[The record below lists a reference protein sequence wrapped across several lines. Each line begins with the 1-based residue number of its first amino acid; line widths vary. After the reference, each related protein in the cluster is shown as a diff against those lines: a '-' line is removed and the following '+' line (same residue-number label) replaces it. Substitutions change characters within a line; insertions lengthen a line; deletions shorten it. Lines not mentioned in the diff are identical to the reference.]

1 MKILL
6 FDGDVSCLVRFRG
19 DFARELVKR
28 GNEVEALVP
37 VLNSSEKASMDSLGI
52 KYTNINLA
60 RTNMSPVKIIKE
72 FFRVRR
78 HIKQINPDIIFN
90 YTAKPFLLGSIAA
103 KLLKV
108 KKIYSMLP
116 GLGFIFIGNSL
127 KKKLLRLIVCIL
139 YKISFACNNRAF
151 VLNKDDHNEL
161 IQRKLITEK
170 KLVMIR
176 GEGVDLEHYSDD
188 NENKNITPPVFLFV
202 GRLIREKGINDF
214 VKAAEII
221 KKEHPEI
228 EFRVA
233 GNVDKNP
240 SSITLEELKELSRN
254 KTINYIGFIND
265 IREEFKKS
273 SVFVLPSYYREGLPR
288 STMEALS
295 MKVPVITTINPGCR
309 ESIEDGT
316 TGYLTPIN
324 KPEVLAQ
331 KIEKFIQK
339 PELVNKM
346 GLNARAFAEK
356 HYNVNIIN
364 DEIANIILG

>member
-19 DFARELVKR
+19 DFVRELVKR
-28 GNEVEALVP
+28 GNEVQALVP
-37 VLNSSEKASMDSLGI
+37 VLNNSEKALMDSLEI
-52 KYTNINLA
+52 EYTNINLA
-60 RTNMSPVKIIKE
+60 RTNMSPIKTAKE

-78 HIKQINPDIIFN
+78 HIKEISPDIIFN

-103 KLLKV
+103 KLLNI

-127 KKKLLRLIVCIL
+127 KKKVLRLIVCIL
-139 YKISFACNNRAF
+139 YKISFACNNKAF
-151 VLNKDDHNEL
+151 VLNKDDHKEL
-161 IQRKLITEK
+161 LQRKLIAGK
-170 KLVMIR
+170 KLIMIR
-176 GEGVDLEHYSDD
+176 GEGVDLEHYTDD
-188 NENKNITPPVFLFV
+188 NENKKISPPVFLFV

-221 KKEHPEI
+221 KKDHPLV

-240 SSITLEELKELSRN
+240 SSITLEELEELSRN

-309 ESIEDGT
+309 ESIKDGE
-316 TGYLTPIN
+316 TGYLTPVN
-324 KPEVLAQ
+324 NPEALAK
-331 KIEKFIQK
+331 KIKKFIEK
-339 PELVNKM
+339 PELINEM
-346 GLNARAFAEK
+346 GLNARTFAEK
-356 HYNVNIIN
+356 HYDVNIIN
-364 DEIANIILG
+364 DEIANIIFE

>member
-19 DFARELVKR
+19 DFARELIER
-28 GNEVEALVP
+28 GIEVEALVP
-37 VLNSSEKASMDSLGI
+37 VLNSNERSLMDSLGV

-60 RTNMSPVKIIKE
+60 RTNMSPLIIIKE
-72 FFRVRR
+72 FFRVRK
-78 HIKQINPDIIFN
+78 HIKDINPDLIFN

-116 GLGFIFIGNSL
+116 GLGFIFIGDSL
-127 KKKLLRLIVCIL
+127 KKRLLRFIVCIL
-139 YKISFACNNRAF
+139 YKVSFACNNKSF
-151 VLNKDDHNEL
+151 VLNNDDHREL
-161 IQRKLITEK
+161 IKRKLITDK
-170 KLVMIR
+170 KLIMIK
-176 GEGVDLEHYSDD
+176 GEGVDLQHYFDE
-188 NENKNITPPVFLFV
+188 NENKYISPPVFLFV

-221 KKEHPEI
+221 KKDHPEI

-240 SSITLEELKELSRN
+240 SSITLEELEELSRN

-309 ESIEDGT
+309 ESIKDGA
-316 TGYLTPIN
+316 TGYLTPVN
-324 KPEVLAQ
+324 NPEALAK
-331 KIEKFIQK
+331 KIKKFIEK
-339 PELVNKM
+339 PELINEM
-346 GLNARAFAEK
+346 GLKARLFAEK
-356 HYNVNIIN
+356 HYDVNIIN
-364 DEIANIILG
+364 DEIANIILE